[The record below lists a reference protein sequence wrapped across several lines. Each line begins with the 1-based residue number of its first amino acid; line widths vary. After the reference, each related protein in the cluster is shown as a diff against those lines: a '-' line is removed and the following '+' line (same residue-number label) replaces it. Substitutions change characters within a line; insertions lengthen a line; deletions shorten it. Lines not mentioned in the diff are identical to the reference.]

1 MRNSFQIWIN
11 AVCEQVR
18 FRPDH
23 RSIEFELRDHYEE
36 HVRDLIRLGRPRE
49 LAEER
54 ALEAMGNAQEVGR
67 ALDKVHK
74 PWLGWLWE
82 ASRFLILALALL
94 LAWKIWNPD
103 SYTRSLADRTWDQL
117 TWSVPAS
124 ASRGA
129 TDYLSLWLAPGE
141 PEPYCEPYTDIPLPG
156 ETRVQVPLTLWVET
170 QDVFHDD
177 LSGLYEDLSVTAD
190 GQLLPFGSYLEDHS
204 QLYSGYWNYYAPD
217 SWRTGWTRYRDGL
230 LLVLDHPPRRVE
242 ITHPRCGWTLAAE
255 WEDTA

>member
-1 MRNSFQIWIN
+1 MRSNFQIWVN

-36 HVRDLIRLGRPRE
+36 HVRDLLRLGRPRE

-67 ALDKVHK
+67 ALDRVHK

-82 ASRFLILALALL
+82 VSRLLVLLLALL
-94 LAWKIWNPD
+94 LAWKVWQND
-103 SYTRSLADRTWDQL
+103 SNTRSLTALTCNQL

-124 ASRGA
+124 AGHAA
-129 TDYLSLWLAPGE
+129 TDYLDLWLASGE
-141 PEPYCEPYTDIPLPG
+141 PEPYAGTYWEDPLPD
-156 ETRVQVPLTLWVET
+156 ESRLQVPLILWVET
-170 QDVFHDD
+170 QDVFHDE

-190 GQLLPFGSYLEDHS
+190 GRPLPFGSYLEDHS
-204 QLYSGYWNYYAPD
+204 
-217 SWRTGWTRYRDGL
+217 
-230 LLVLDHPPRRVE
+230 
-242 ITHPRCGWTLAAE
+242 
-255 WEDTA
+255 

>member
-82 ASRFLILALALL
+82 VSRFLVLALALL
-94 LAWKIWNPD
+94 LAWKVWQND
-103 SYTRSLADRTWDQL
+103 SNTRSLADRTWDQL
-117 TWSVPAS
+117 TWSVPSS

-129 TDYLSLWLAPGE
+129 MDYLSLWLASGE
-141 PEPYCEPYTDIPLPG
+141 PEPYCEPYTDIPLPD
-156 ETRVQVPLTLWVET
+156 ESRLQVPLILWVET
-170 QDVFHDD
+170 QDVFHDN
-177 LSGLYEDLSVTAD
+177 LEGLYQRLEITAD
-190 GQLLPFGSYLEDHS
+190 GQSLPWGRYTGDGETPLE
-204 QLYSGYWNYYAPD
+204 SGYWLYGPAK
-217 SWRTGWTRYRDGL
+217 RGWTRCCDQIV
-230 LLVLDHPPRRVE
+230 LVLDGPPQRVE
-242 ITHPRCGWTLAAE
+242 VTHPRGNWTLTAE
-255 WEDTA
+255 WEGMS